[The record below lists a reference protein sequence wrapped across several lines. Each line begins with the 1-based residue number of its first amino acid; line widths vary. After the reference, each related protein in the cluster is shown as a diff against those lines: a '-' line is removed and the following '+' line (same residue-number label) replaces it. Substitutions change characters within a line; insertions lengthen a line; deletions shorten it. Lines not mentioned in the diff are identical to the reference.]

1 MGRFAAIDFET
12 ANSKPNSA
20 CQLGIVIVED
30 WKIVAEYEWLIRP
43 PRMFFSPF
51 CVRVH
56 GITPRDCMNEPT
68 WEKIWQQAAPI
79 LDGLLIVGHNVGFD
93 ASVLLNCCL
102 HYEITPPRNE
112 LQCTRL
118 ISKRAWPDKSGH
130 GLAAVAERLGI
141 TFRHHNALEDA
152 RASALVTVQAAKLNG
167 CSALEDLEA
176 SLGLVRG
183 RLGFDQVRNPR
194 TSNLTR
200 ETKQDIGNLRIEPRH
215 YRSDGLPIKQAV
227 NRKAS
232 LLANAILSNCGDSKP
247 LREKSVVLVNT
258 LLGLERT
265 EAEDFLKM
273 LGANL
278 QKSVNMQT
286 QYVILGTDPLC
297 GPSDANESSSEKC
310 REEVEKRK
318 ELGQPIY
325 LISQRQLLAMIPSA
339 MSIVLGDR

>member
-1 MGRFAAIDFET
+1 MGHFAAIDFET
-12 ANSKPNSA
+12 ANRQPNSA
-20 CQLGIVIVED
+20 CQLGVVIVDD

-43 PRMFFSPF
+43 PRMFFSPL
-51 CVRVH
+51 CMRVH
-56 GITPRDCMNEPT
+56 GITPRDCMNQPT
-68 WEKIWQQAAPI
+68 WEIIWQQAAPI
-79 LDGLLIVGHNVGFD
+79 LAEHLILGHNVGFD

-102 HYEITPPRNE
+102 HFGIAPPRNE

-118 ISKRAWPDKSGH
+118 ISKRAWPDRSGH

-152 RASALVTVQAAKLNG
+152 RASALVAINAAKLNG
-167 CSALEDLEA
+167 CHSFQDLEE

-183 RLGFDQVRNPR
+183 RFGFDQVRNPR
-194 TSNLTR
+194 TAKLTR
-200 ETKQDIGNLRIEPRH
+200 ETKQEIGNFRVEPRH
-215 YRSDGLPIKQAV
+215 YRSDGLPIKHAA

-232 LLANAILSNCGDSKP
+232 LLANAILNNCRDSKP
-247 LREKSVVLVNT
+247 LRDKSVVLINT
-258 LLGLERT
+258 LLGLDRS
-265 EAEDFLKM
+265 EAEDFLKA

-278 QKSVNMQT
+278 QSSINMQT
-286 QYVILGTDPLC
+286 QYVIVGTNPISETDD
-297 GPSDANESSSEKC
+297 SNENSGDKH

-339 MSIVLGDR
+339 MSIVLGEA

>member
-43 PRMFFSPF
+43 PRLFFSPF

-56 GITPRDCMNEPT
+56 GITARDCMNEPG
-68 WEKIWQQAAPI
+68 WETIWQQAAPI
-79 LDGLLIVGHNVGFD
+79 LEGLLILGHNVGFD

-102 HYEITPPRNE
+102 HYELPPPRNE

-118 ISKRAWPDKSGH
+118 ISKRAWPDRSGH

-141 TFRHHNALEDA
+141 AFRHHNALEDA
-152 RASALVTVQAAKLNG
+152 RASALVAIHAARLNG
-167 CSALEDLEA
+167 CSEFEELEL
-176 SLGLVRG
+176 SLGLMRG
-183 RLGFDQVRNPR
+183 RFGFDQVRNPR
-194 TSNLTR
+194 TSKLTR
-200 ETKQDIGNLRIEPRH
+200 ETKQEIGNIRIEPRH

-232 LLANAILSNCGDSKP
+232 LLASAILTQCGDSKP
-247 LREKSVVLVNT
+247 LRDKSVVLVNT
-258 LLGLERT
+258 LLGLDRS
-265 EAEDFLKM
+265 EAEDFLKA

-278 QKSVNMQT
+278 QKSINMQT
-286 QYVILGTDPLC
+286 QYVIVGTSPL
-297 GPSDANESSSEKC
+297 SDCNEANEIDSERC
-310 REEVEKRK
+310 REQVDKRK
-318 ELGQPIY
+318 QLGQPIY

-339 MSIVLGDR
+339 MSIVLGER

>member
-12 ANSKPNSA
+12 ANNKPNSA

-30 WKIVAEYEWLIRP
+30 WQIVAEYEWLIRP

-56 GITPRDCMNEPT
+56 GITARDCMNEPT
-68 WEKIWQQAAPI
+68 WETIWQQAAPI
-79 LDGLLIVGHNVGFD
+79 LDGLLILGHNVGFD
-93 ASVLLNCCL
+93 ASVLLHSCL
-102 HYEITPPRNE
+102 HYELTPPRNE

-118 ISKRAWPDKSGH
+118 ISKRAWPDRSGH

-141 TFRHHNALEDA
+141 AFRHHNALEDA
-152 RASALVTVQAAKLNG
+152 RASAMVAIHAAKLND
-167 CSALEDLEA
+167 CSDLEDLEET
-176 SLGLVRG
+176 LGLVRG
-183 RLGFDQVRNPR
+183 RFGFDHVRNPR
-194 TSNLTR
+194 TSKLTR
-200 ETKQDIGNLRIEPRH
+200 ETKQEIGNTRIEPRH

-232 LLANAILSNCGDSKP
+232 LLATAILTQCGDSKP
-247 LREKSVVLVNT
+247 LCDKSVVLVNT
-258 LLGLERT
+258 LLGLDRS
-265 EAEDFLKM
+265 EAEDFLKT

-278 QKSVNMQT
+278 QKSINMQT
-286 QYVILGTDPLC
+286 QYVIVGTSPLSE
-297 GPSDANESSSEKC
+297 GSDSNDMESERC
-310 REEVEKRK
+310 REQVEKRK

-339 MSIVLGDR
+339 MSIVLGER